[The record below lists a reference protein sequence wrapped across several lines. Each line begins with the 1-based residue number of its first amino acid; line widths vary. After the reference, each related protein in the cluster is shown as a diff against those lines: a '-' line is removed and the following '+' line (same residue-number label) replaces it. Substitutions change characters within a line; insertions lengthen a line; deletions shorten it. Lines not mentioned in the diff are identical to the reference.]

1 MVERKQKGKVRRPT
15 PDLDRGSDAHQEVP
29 PPSRA
34 APPLTEQ
41 ERADAAGGEP
51 ARSRFGKTPRWGSV
65 PVLVIVVAAAV
76 VTAIVILMLVFS
88 RQSPVVG

>member
-1 MVERKQKGKVRRPT
+1 MAEQKSRDKVRRKT
-15 PDLDRGSDAHQEVP
+15 PDTRPGHDARQEVP
-29 PPSRA
+29 PQPREG
-34 APPLTEQ
+34 PPLTEQ

-76 VTAIVILMLVFS
+76 VVAIVILMLIFGQ
-88 RQSPVVG
+88 QSPVVP